1 MGIEIPS
8 EITWLF
14 PIVVGQ
20 SWPEGDET
28 ALRRMADAYRT
39 AGEGVKAVID
49 EANGAASTV
58 VSSQTGQAV
67 QAFQDYW
74 KKFADGDEA
83 YLPKLQKICEQLAE
97 SCDSTALEVEYT
109 KLSIIASLIALAIEI
124 AALIAAAF
132 ATFGTASAG
141 IPIAQQATR
150 LIVQFTFRQLIIAIL
165 KEVAISVGIDAA
177 IQGIQ
182 MLSGE
187 RKNWDWGKT
196 GEAAVSGAVS
206 GLVGGVSGGLKFQGG
221 GLAGQVAVG
230 ATRGAVE
237 GMVST
242 VGTAAVMGQDITAKD
257 VLMGASAGAVSGGI
271 GGAKDGLTVEPPRIN
286 AGGPD
291 GGPPDLGPTPSGP
304 PDLSP
309 TSAPP
314 PASPGSPGSPGDGP
328 SNSAPPSTNG
338 GGPTGGGPTVSRD
351 GLNGPRGTGDGTAAA
366 SVAAPPAPGPTVH
379 APPTVGGG
387 GGDHAPSA
395 SPSAFSGGGQ
405 QPGGPAPSNGGGA
418 PGARPSVG
426 MPTAG
431 GPAPAAA
438 GGSPSTGGSSPSS
451 VGSRL
456 SGGGAMPGIGGGGPT
471 PGGSHSMPGSA
482 GPTPGGSHSTPGG
495 PVPSGSTPGG
505 STPGGPTAGGSHG
518 TPGGPT
524 PGGSHSTPGA
534 PGSAPGGTP
543 GAPHAAPGMPGGG
556 HAVPGAPGGAP
567 HAAPGGLHTTPG
579 APAPVHATPGAP
591 GGAPHAPGGGGL
603 PPSAGSGP
611 SATPGG
617 ASAAGGFTP
626 PGGGAPPAGGPAGG
640 GRGPSASGGT
650 GLFEQNSPAPHHTD
664 GVTASSVTGPP
675 VQAFHDAGPA
685 QQRGPA
691 TPDPRG
697 PVGNQPPM
705 GGFGPQPGGF
715 GPQPGGFGPTGP
727 GPAPGGFG
735 PQPGGGPAHAR
746 PEASAPTAPPRTPGS
761 DAPPRTQQPPAG
773 PPHTRPEPSA
783 PARTPGPEPMARN
796 TPTDTAPAARNT
808 PADTTPP
815 ASNQPPSNTPPNSTP
830 ADSTPTPTETSPAS
844 SHEWPADP
852 TPSPAP
858 TTPDPVAPDPGPAA
872 RGGDPADPTTGAPDP
887 LPHKNVWGNPAGVV
901 ENFSQDGPYHSV
913 HDSTGPGD
921 VEVGTYDQR
930 AAAIVEPTY
939 NPYGPH
945 GTYDQFIQAHTKA
958 DGSIDWPV
966 NHGADGPRVVVELP
980 AGTVLDRFG
989 SPGGD
994 FLSPLRPDG
1003 QPYGFGERAIL
1014 PDSLGKGYHVYVLDK
1029 PLMVELS
1036 QVAPAFDQPG
1046 GARQLQPI
1054 FDTNLTDDKGKL
1066 NLASLEEH
1074 GVLHEVSA
1082 PPPNG
1087 VVLAPDFGTWNSDG
1101 DVHKPPA
1108 ATVADAQNGAF
1119 DNHQNVEGPS
1129 DFAPNP
1135 DLGLPAHEG
1144 PIPIGEVSQRV
1155 DQAIRNSQV
1164 TDSGVALHTEDRL
1177 RDLSSRI
1184 PVTDGHVVLDVHTD
1198 GDGVRIGDTRY
1209 TRAELVELIN
1219 NHPNTAGRPIVFVGC
1234 DAAAGGE
1241 NSIAAHVARETGQRV
1256 IAPDSLAWSDQHGNV
1271 YSSSPDVVDGKQ
1283 HPKIPPDGGWH
1294 AFEPDGSSSPVGENG
1309 MPPGHEPKGD
1319 LAASVDEAAAHRGTQ
1334 DPQIQTPWVEPSTTH
1349 REDVRLGDGESLFS
1363 GNRDLPAD
1371 TTITVRGEDG
1381 QVRSTVHV
1389 DAEGRV
1395 YVDAVVPNTR
1405 HGINPEVAFP
1415 LGDAQY
1421 RVQVGNH
1428 NDVFVAGP
1436 DGNPRTEEI
1445 TVRKNGQETTSV
1457 RNVIIG
1463 EVPAATG
1470 GRQTIGPDHPM
1481 SPAPDEAFSSRADLP
1496 PNTRFEV
1503 TDTEGNYRGTV
1514 QTDDNGRPG
1523 WVAAP
1528 ERVGEGGN
1536 PELASMVDGAAYNVD
1551 RGPLFQEFRT
1561 GPDGNPQVASPEQR
1575 MNPVQERDVS
1585 NVAQSRPFTE
1595 TRGLTFEPNT
1605 QYNVTERN
1613 GQPRGTFYTG
1623 DDGRIVH
1630 VETHS
1635 GQRAR
1640 INPEVGRAPRGA
1652 EVTTDGHYGTPYAAQ
1667 VTNNWPQPTGGEVR
1681 IVQTSVEG
1689 ADGRSQRTVDIEG
1702 DLGGNATQN
1711 AAAERPFGVREPFV
1725 NRDLPPNTRFEL
1737 VESNGDPDNPKEF
1750 GYSTFQTDENG
1761 RVAYVHTYA
1770 PFNPNL
1776 NNPAPNATYDVDN
1789 GQLRFQTDERSNTI
1803 ASTGQSRIDGGYELR
1818 RDGIAQSDVGSLAG
1832 KGEDGKN
1839 LADGGHQKG
1848 NELDG
1853 IGEGGGQSSQQ
1864 RDQNQGNNRPAFM
1877 SEETWYQME
1886 RDRIALARSGAVI
1899 LGEVD
1904 VFTLR
1909 DPGQDHPH
1917 TFQAR
1922 WREQL
1927 PDGRVMIRIRSFP
1940 NDHNAALWPS
1950 DF

>member
-1 MGIEIPS
+1 VGIEIPS
-8 EITWLF
+8 EVTWLF

-39 AGEGVKAVID
+39 AAEGVKGVLD
-49 EANGAASTV
+49 QANGASSTV
-58 VSSQTGQAV
+58 VSSQTGEAV
-67 QAFQDYW
+67 QAFQEYW
-74 KKFADGDEA
+74 KKFAEGDES

-97 SCDSTALEVEYT
+97 SCDNTALEVEYT

-124 AALIAAAF
+124 AALVAAAF

-182 MLSGE
+182 VLSGN
-187 RKNWDWGKT
+187 RKDWDWGKT

-221 GLAGQVAVG
+221 GMAGQIAVG

-237 GMVST
+237 GAVST
-242 VGTAAVMGQDITAKD
+242 VGTAVVMGQDISAKD
-257 VLMGASAGAVSGGI
+257 VLLGATSGAVSGGI
-271 GGAKDGLTVEPPRIN
+271 GGAKEGLTVEPPHVN
-286 AGGPD
+286 TGGPN
-291 GGPPDLGPTPSGP
+291 GGPPDLGPTPAGP

-309 TSAPP
+309 AN
-314 PASPGSPGSPGDGP
+314 GDGP
-328 SNSAPPSTNG
+328 VHAPPSVNG
-338 GGPTGGGPTVSRD
+338 GNPAGTPTAPASAPGPTINRE
-351 GLNGPRGTGDGTAAA
+351 GLTGPRGTGDSTAAA

-379 APPTVGGG
+379 TAPTVS
-387 GGDHAPSA
+387 GGDHTPAA
-395 SPSAFSGGGQ
+395 SPTAFSGGGQ
-405 QPGGPAPSNGGGA
+405 HPGGSGPAPSGAGVPSARPSVGTPASGGPAPSTG
-418 PGARPSVG
+418 
-426 MPTAG
+426 
-431 GPAPAAA
+431 
-438 GGSPSTGGSSPSS
+438 GGSPSSI
-451 VGSRL
+451 GSRL
-456 SGGGAMPGIGGGGPT
+456 GGGGSVPGIGGGSTPHSTPGSPGAT
-471 PGGSHSMPGSA
+471 PGGSTPHATPGSP
-482 GPTPGGSHSTPGG
+482 GVTPGGTHSTPGS
-495 PVPSGSTPGG
+495 PGSTPGG
-505 STPGGPTAGGSHG
+505 STPHS
-518 TPGGPT
+518 TPGSPGSTPGGAHATPGGATPHGSPAGPT
-524 PGGSHSTPGA
+524 PGGAQPI
-534 PGSAPGGTP
+534 PGTP
-543 GAPHAAPGMPGGG
+543 S
-556 HAVPGAPGGAP
+556 PGGAHP
-567 HAAPGGLHTTPG
+567 TPSAPGGLHTS
-579 APAPVHATPGAP
+579 PGAP
-591 GGAPHAPGGGGL
+591 GAPVHTGPSSPGSTPHPQGGGPAPSGSAPGGGGFM
-603 PPSAGSGP
+603 P
-611 SATPGG
+611 
-617 ASAAGGFTP
+617 P
-626 PGGGAPPAGGPAGG
+626 PGGGAPPAGGGGPSSGG

-650 GLFEQNSPAPHHTD
+650 GLFEPTSGRETRTPHGTD
-664 GVTASSVTGPP
+664 GVTASSVTGAPTTP
-675 VQAFHDAGPA
+675 FHDASPTP
-685 QQRGPA
+685 QRGPVM
-691 TPDPRG
+691 PEPRG
-697 PVGNQPPM
+697 PVGNQPPQP
-705 GGFGPQPGGF
+705 GGFGPTGHGAQPGGF
-715 GPQPGGFGPTGP
+715 GPQPGG
-727 GPAPGGFG
+727 PAPA
-735 PQPGGGPAHAR
+735 GPAHAR
-746 PEASAPTAPPRTPGS
+746 PDAPTRTPGS
-761 DAPPRTQQPPAG
+761 DAPPRTQQPALT
-773 PPHTRPEPSA
+773 HTRPELA
-783 PARTPGPEPMARN
+783 PAARN
-796 TPTDTAPAARNT
+796 TPTDTAPTRTPQADPAPRHTPPDVT
-808 PADTTPP
+808 PADTTPTHP
-815 ASNQPPSNTPPNSTP
+815 DTAPV
-830 ADSTPTPTETSPAS
+830 PTDHSPAS
-844 SHEWPADP
+844 SYEWPTDP
-852 TPSPAP
+852 TP
-858 TTPDPVAPDPGPAA
+858 TTPDPGPAA
-872 RGGDPADPTTGAPDP
+872 RGGDPVDPTPGGTDP
-887 LPHKNVWGNPAGVV
+887 LPHKNIWDKPAGVV
-901 ENFSQDGPYHSV
+901 PGFSEDGPYHSV
-913 HDSTGPGD
+913 HDSTGPTD

-939 NPYGPH
+939 QPYGPH
-945 GTYDQFIQAHTKA
+945 GSYEPFIQAHSKA

-994 FLSPLRPDG
+994 FLSPLGPDG
-1003 QPYGFGERAIL
+1003 KPYGFGERAIL

-1029 PLMVELS
+1029 PLLVELS

-1054 FDTNLTDDKGKL
+1054 FDVSLTDKDGRL
-1066 NLASLEEH
+1066 NLASLELH
-1074 GVLHEVSA
+1074 DVLHEVSV
-1082 PPPNG
+1082 PPLDG
-1087 VVLAPDFGTWNSDG
+1087 KVLAPDFGTFDSNG
-1101 DVHKPPA
+1101 DVHTPPA

-1119 DNHQNVEGPS
+1119 DNHHPVDGPA
-1129 DFAPNP
+1129 DLTPNP
-1135 DLGLPAHEG
+1135 DLGPVAHEG

-1164 TDSGVALHTEDRL
+1164 TDAGVALHTEDRL

-1184 PVTDGHVVLDVHTD
+1184 PVTDGHVVLDIHTD
-1198 GDGVRIGDTRY
+1198 GDGVRIGDTHY
-1209 TRAELVELIN
+1209 TRAELVDLIN
-1219 NHPNTAGRPIVFVGC
+1219 NHPNLADRPIMFVGC

-1271 YSSSPDVVDGKQ
+1271 YSSSPDLVDGRQ
-1283 HPKIPPDGGWH
+1283 HPRIPPDGGWH
-1294 AFEPDGSSSPVGENG
+1294 AFEPDGSSTPVGEHG

-1319 LAASVDEAAAHRGTQ
+1319 LAASVDDAAAHRGNV
-1334 DPQIQTPWVEPSTTH
+1334 DPQVQSPWTEPTTSH
-1349 REDVRLGDGESLFS
+1349 TEDVHLGDGESLFS
-1363 GNRDLPAD
+1363 GDRDLAAD
-1371 TTITVRGEDG
+1371 TTFRVLGEDG

-1395 YVDAVVPNTR
+1395 YVDAVAPNTR
-1405 HGINPEVAFP
+1405 HGVNPEISFP

-1428 NDVFVAGP
+1428 NDVFVADA

-1445 TVRKNGQETTSV
+1445 TVRKNGQETTSF
-1457 RNVIIG
+1457 RNVLIT
-1463 EVPAATG
+1463 EPPVPAG
-1470 GRQTIGPDHPM
+1470 GRQAIDANHPWA
-1481 SPAPDEAFSSRADLP
+1481 SRPGEAFSGRADLP
-1496 PNTRFEV
+1496 PNTRFDV
-1503 TDTEGNYRGTV
+1503 TDTEGNHRGTV
-1514 QTDDNGRPG
+1514 QTDEHGRPG

-1528 ERVGEGGN
+1528 ERVGDSVN
-1536 PELASMVDGAAYNVD
+1536 PEVAHKVEGANYNVD
-1551 RGPLFQEFRT
+1551 RGPLHQEFRT
-1561 GPDGNPQVASPEQR
+1561 DADGNPQPAVADRQPTHVHDATV
-1575 MNPVQERDVS
+1575 N
-1585 NVAQSRPFTE
+1585 NVAQSRPFQENRNLTFDPE
-1595 TRGLTFEPNT
+1595 TRYE
-1605 QYNVTERN
+1605 VTERN
-1613 GQPRGTFYTG
+1613 GQPRGTFYT
-1623 DDGRIVH
+1623 DEHSNLTH
-1630 VETHS
+1630 VDTHS

-1640 INPEVGRAPRGA
+1640 INPEVARAPKGA

-1689 ADGRSQRTVDIEG
+1689 ADGRSQRTIDIEG
-1702 DLGGNATQN
+1702 DLNGSPAQN
-1711 AAAERPFGVREPFV
+1711 ASAERPFGVREPFA
-1725 NRDLPPNTRFEL
+1725 NRELPPNTRFEL
-1737 VESNGDPDNPKEF
+1737 VESNGDPDHPKEF
-1750 GYSTFQTDENG
+1750 GYSTFQTDANG
-1761 RVAYVHTYA
+1761 QVAFVHTYA
-1770 PFNPNL
+1770 PFNPDL
-1776 NNPAPNATYDVDN
+1776 NNPAPNATYNVDN

-1853 IGEGGGQSSQQ
+1853 MGEGGGQSSQQ